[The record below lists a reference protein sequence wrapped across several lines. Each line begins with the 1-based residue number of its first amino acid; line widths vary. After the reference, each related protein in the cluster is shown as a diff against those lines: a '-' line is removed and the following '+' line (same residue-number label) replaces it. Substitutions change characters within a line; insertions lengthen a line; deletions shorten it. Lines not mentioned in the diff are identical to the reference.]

1 MPADLNLPRLD
12 ASAYFSASQ
21 LHRAARYSSGVR
33 ALFVLGAV
41 VELIVL
47 AVLALLGRRL
57 ARGFAL
63 GEIGAGVMIG
73 VAASLFVTVTT
84 LPVGLLGLWWD
95 RRYGI
100 SRQEY
105 WRYVLGRSGGVAG
118 QTVTV
123 VIVLAVV
130 MSLARRFPRGWWAI
144 VAPIF
149 VLVGAVFILAGA
161 LLAPIGTQPIRDPR
175 IAPVVE
181 RLKQREG
188 VPHTKIR
195 VDKVSNETRAVNGET
210 TGLGPTTVVILWDTL
225 FRSHLS
231 ARAIEFVTAH
241 ELGHAARRH
250 IWKGLGWSLLFIVP
264 LTFLLAEAT
273 RRRGGL
279 HRAEVVPFA
288 LLVGFVLSLLTMP
301 LQNVVSRRYES
312 EADWMALQ
320 ATRDPVAG
328 RGAFRSF
335 TRIDLSQPNPPVWS
349 YVLLDNHPTVLQRI
363 AMTRAWAGRASR
375 AAVRRIGSSRSVG
388 SFPLGR
394 VETAAPAKPARPL
407 GRRRERRLRNRTET
421 GPIRAGLSRA
431 GS

>member
-1 MPADLNLPRLD
+1 MTATRLLKGGTIVLAAGVWLVAAALLWRTKVPADLSLPRLD
-12 ASAYFSASQ
+12 TSAYFSASQ
-21 LHRAARYSSGVR
+21 LHRAARYSSGAR
-33 ALFVLGAV
+33 ALFLLGVV
-41 VELIVL
+41 VELTVL
-47 AVLALLGRRL
+47 IILALLGRRL

-63 GEIGAGVMIG
+63 GEIGAGVMVG
-73 VAASLFVTVTT
+73 VAASLFVTLAT

-100 SRQEY
+100 SSQEY
-105 WRYVLGRSGGVAG
+105 WSFVLGQWGSVVG
-118 QTVTV
+118 QTATV
-123 VIVLAVV
+123 AVVLVVV
-130 MSLARRFPRGWWAI
+130 MSLARRFPRAWWAI

-149 VLVGAVFILAGA
+149 VLVGAVFVIVGA

-195 VDKVSNETRAVNGET
+195 VDKVSNETRAVNAET

-250 IWKGLGWSLLFIVP
+250 IWKGLGWGLLFIVP

-288 LLVGFVLSLLTMP
+288 LLVVFVLSLLTRP

-328 RGAFRSF
+328 REAFRSF
-335 TRIDLSQPNPPVWS
+335 TLIDLSEPNPPGWS
-349 YVLLDNHPTVLQRI
+349 YVLLDDHPTVLQRI
-363 AMTRAWAGRASR
+363 AMTRAWAR
-375 AAVRRIGSSRSVG
+375 
-388 SFPLGR
+388 
-394 VETAAPAKPARPL
+394 TT
-407 GRRRERRLRNRTET
+407 LRNRTET
-421 GPIRAGLSRA
+421 GPSRAGRSRA

>member
-1 MPADLNLPRLD
+1 MPADLKLPRLD
-12 ASAYFSASQ
+12 ASMYFSAPA

-33 ALFVLGAV
+33 ALFLLGTV
-41 VELIVL
+41 VELAVL
-47 AVLALLGRRL
+47 TVLALLGRRM

-73 VAASLFVTVTT
+73 VAASLFVAVAT

-100 SRQEY
+100 SREEY
-105 WRYVLGRSGGVAG
+105 WSYMLGQWGGVVG
-118 QTVTV
+118 QTATV
-123 VIVLAVV
+123 AIVLAVV

-149 VLVGAVFILAGA
+149 VLVGAVFVVAGA

-175 IAPVVE
+175 IVPVVE

-195 VDKVSNETRAVNGET
+195 VDKVSNVTQAVNGET

-250 IWKGLGWSLLFIVP
+250 IWKGLGWGLLFIVP
-264 LTFLLAEAT
+264 LTFVLAEAT

-279 HRAEVVPFA
+279 HRADVVSFA
-288 LLVGFVLSLLTMP
+288 LLVAFVLSLLTMP

-328 RGAFRSF
+328 REAFRSF
-335 TRIDLSQPNPPVWS
+335 TWIDLSQPNPPLWS
-349 YVLLDNHPTVLQRI
+349 YVLLDDHPTVLQRI
-363 AMTRAWAGRASR
+363 AMTRAWASL
-375 AAVRRIGSSRSVG
+375 AA
-388 SFPLGR
+388 
-394 VETAAPAKPARPL
+394 
-407 GRRRERRLRNRTET
+407 LRNRTET
-421 GPIRAGLSRA
+421 GPTRAGRSPA

>member
-1 MPADLNLPRLD
+1 MTATRLLKGGTIVLAAAVWLVAAALLWRTKVPADLKLPRLD
-12 ASAYFSASQ
+12 ASAYFSAPE
-21 LHRAARYSSGVR
+21 LHRDARYSSGVR
-33 ALFVLGAV
+33 ALFLLGTV
-41 VELIVL
+41 VELAVL
-47 AVLALLGRRL
+47 TVLALFGRRM

-73 VAASLFVTVTT
+73 VAASLFVAVTT

-105 WRYVLGRSGGVAG
+105 WSYVLGQWGGVVG
-118 QTVTV
+118 QTATV
-123 VIVLAVV
+123 AIVLAVV

-149 VLVGAVFILAGA
+149 VLVGAVFVVVGA

-175 IAPVVE
+175 IVPVVE

-250 IWKGLGWSLLFIVP
+250 IWKGLGWGLLFIVP
-264 LTFLLAEAT
+264 LTFVLAQAT

-279 HRAEVVPFA
+279 QRAEVVPFA
-288 LLVGFVLSLLTMP
+288 LLVAFVLSLLTMP

-328 RGAFRSF
+328 REAFRSF

-349 YVLLDNHPTVLQRI
+349 YVLLDDHPTVLQRI
-363 AMTRAWAGRASR
+363 AMTRAWASL
-375 AAVRRIGSSRSVG
+375 AA
-388 SFPLGR
+388 
-394 VETAAPAKPARPL
+394 
-407 GRRRERRLRNRTET
+407 LRNRTET
-421 GPIRAGLSRA
+421 GPTRAGRSPA